1 MSAGLK
7 TAEWI
12 FTTHVWRIGH
22 GPEQTGTWI
31 KRGIQD
37 LILTFFNNVRELLIS
52 LEILNV
58 SLPYLGG
65 WYEGMHST
73 ERRSSVFKLM
83 EI

>member
-1 MSAGLK
+1 MD
-7 TAEWI
+7 
-12 FTTHVWRIGH
+12 FHD
-22 GPEQTGTWI
+22 TWMENWP
-31 KRGIQD
+31 RPRTDRD
-37 LILTFFNNVRELLIS
+37 LDKERDPGFNSHFNNVRELLIS